1 MVNKQLVVM
10 MGLFFIFVDGCT
22 SSLDDY
28 IEYRVLATVTKFS
41 VPDSSRGNN
50 IRVTMGGLLGKTT
63 AYSLLEIVSQRTDT
77 LFEFG
82 VFAKQVD
89 RYGETYQEKD
99 ITYDTTLVITYQ
111 PSRAKMHYFKIT
123 GSNGIFTDS
132 SYVY

>member
-10 MGLFFIFVDGCT
+10 MGLLFIFVGGCA

-99 ITYDTTLVITYQ
+99 ITYDTTLVLTYQ
-111 PSRAKMHYFKIT
+111 PPRAKLHYFKIT
-123 GSNGIFTDS
+123 GSNGVFTDS